1 MAQGGLEPPRP
12 PVPMV
17 RFYRGV
23 QDLEDE
29 APPLTTFFGPR
40 NMLKLIYSSF
50 LQTVVFLD
58 LRRDM
63 VSMYSM
69 NDALYRRDTYC
80 FGLSDVCVI
89 VVVAAS
95 FGRRRRMAVVFA
107 VKWFI
112 SILYSSQSTE
122 THTNILPIFER
133 HDTNSAMNGL
143 GLHAER
149 ERKR

>member
-1 MAQGGLEPPRP
+1 
-12 PVPMV
+12 
-17 RFYRGV
+17 
-23 QDLEDE
+23 
-29 APPLTTFFGPR
+29 
-40 NMLKLIYSSF
+40 
-50 LQTVVFLD
+50 
-58 LRRDM
+58 M

-122 THTNILPIFER
+122 THTHFLPIFGR
-133 HDTNSAMNGL
+133 HDTNSVMNGL
-143 GLHAER
+143 GLH
-149 ERKR
+149 ERKKGRGNTAGEESSLNSTLCNLQEWYVICLI